1 MPKINPAI
9 NEWIE
14 KQSIEEDL
22 KKLLKELILLE
33 SKNIY
38 QKKYDYKKR
47 FEIIFDN
54 YSKQH
59 FKRKGDMK

>member
-1 MPKINPAI
+1 MQKINPAI
-9 NEWIE
+9 NEWVD
-14 KQSIEEDL
+14 KQKIDETF

-38 QKKYDYKKR
+38 QQKYDYKTK

-54 YSKQH
+54 YSKKT
-59 FKRKGDMK
+59 FKNKGDK